1 MTGGD
6 ERRASIGDEMF
17 YAKQISQI
25 QSTLAQITSAL
36 AILEAQGIKIMSGL
50 TDMQAAVAALQTL
63 SATVVSELQTL
74 QNAAGDPDATV
85 ETLAESINNSMATIQ
100 AALPPASTAAA
111 ASAAIKASS

>member
-1 MTGGD
+1 
-6 ERRASIGDEMF
+6 MF